1 MLYWL
6 VQLMTFAEQ
15 LIAYGEK
22 LGLSRAE
29 IAQLLD
35 VTERTVYLWE
45 SGDRDPKACTQ
56 EGALHML
63 DWALRYVEAVIAPC

>member
-1 MLYWL
+1 MT
-6 VQLMTFAEQ
+6 TFAEQ
-15 LIAYGEK
+15 LIAYREK

-29 IAQLLD
+29 VAQPLD

-63 DWALRYVEAVIAPC
+63 DWALRCVEVVSAPC